1 MGPTETTS
9 QIRTDSPPKIHVLCA
24 SGSDQDH
31 TDLRRILN
39 TTTEAAGNADWVL
52 HVCLSLAAARSVL
65 SLHPI
70 AVAVCDTEMPDGN
83 WVQFL
88 EHLTVLPDPPP
99 LILTSRQADEQL
111 WSVALNCGAYDVL
124 PKPYAVGEVVR
135 TLHSA
140 WRHWDARD
148 FPAER
153 KRLTAASAGAGSGI
167 DPLART
173 A

>member
-1 MGPTETTS
+1 MGPMETKS

-31 TDLRRILN
+31 SDLRRILKSA
-39 TTTEAAGNADWVL
+39 TGVAGDADWVV
-52 HVCLSLAAARSVL
+52 HVCLNLAAARSVL

-70 AVAVCDTEMPDGN
+70 AVAVCDAEMPDGN

-88 EHLTVLPDPPP
+88 DHLTVLPDPPA
-99 LILTSRQADEQL
+99 LIVSSRLADEQL

-124 PKPYAVGEVVR
+124 PKPYAVAEVVR
-135 TLHSA
+135 TLNSA
-140 WRHWDARD
+140 WRHWDNREL
-148 FPAER
+148 PAGR
-153 KRLTAASAGAGSGI
+153 KRVTAAGAGSGSDA